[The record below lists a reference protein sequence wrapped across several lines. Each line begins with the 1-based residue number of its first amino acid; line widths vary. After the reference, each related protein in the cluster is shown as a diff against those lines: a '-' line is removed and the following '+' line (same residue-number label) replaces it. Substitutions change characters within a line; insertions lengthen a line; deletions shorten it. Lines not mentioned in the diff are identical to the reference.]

1 MARLYV
7 VSEHPHARQ
16 YHQRILDIREGLQAR
31 PDGYSG
37 IYWDLMLVNGRPPR
51 PDSTQRISLVELM
64 RQAGFTAEEL
74 DILALAKAQSDRLT
88 QIEREAM
95 AARG

>member
-1 MARLYV
+1 
-7 VSEHPHARQ
+7 
-16 YHQRILDIREGLQAR
+16 
-31 PDGYSG
+31 
-37 IYWDLMLVNGRPPR
+37 
-51 PDSTQRISLVELM
+51 M

-95 AARG
+95 AARDARGPDALERQARAVQMLHDATYLAAKAAILGPHRSGQHPDARAHERRRGPG